1 MSTPSTPSTDATSP
15 TTPSTAAAAAHS
27 ASSAAAA
34 PLRGVV
40 PPLCTPLTPSG
51 ALDTR
56 SLRALVHHLLAAGVH
71 GLFVAGSTG
80 EAAVLDDEVRH
91 AAIRTT
97 VEAAD
102 GRVPVL
108 AGVLDTGTARVL
120 DHARAAADAGADALV
135 ATAPFYYGTHPRET
149 ADHFRRIRARVDLP
163 LYAYQIPVNVHT
175 TLDRHTLTALAQD
188 GTLAG
193 LKDSSG
199 DLGELRRL
207 LVELRNAGLLTSFTV
222 LTGSE
227 LAVDAALLAGAH
239 GVVPGLGNV
248 DPAGYVRLY
257 QAAREGRWREAAA
270 EQDRLAALFSLTEAG
285 RPPAMSGPASA
296 LGAFKAALHLLGVI
310 DCPATAA
317 PFTPLDEA
325 AVTRVRDTLRR
336 GGLL

>member
-120 DHARAAADAGADALV
+120 DHARAAHLVSDRGDALV
-135 ATAPFYYGTHPRET
+135 ALVQGTDGAVRAHVEGLLEGAPGAVAGVGR
-149 ADHFRRIRARVDLP
+149 
-163 LYAYQIPVNVHT
+163 PVEGIDAVPHS
-175 TLDRHTLTALAQD
+175 LRDAQLAVSRLALEPQD
-188 GTLAG
+188 GTPGDDEVHHVLAT
-193 LKDSSG
+193 
-199 DLGELRRL
+199 
-207 LVELRNAGLLTSFTV
+207 LTPREREV
-222 LTGSE
+222 L
-227 LAVDAALLAGAH
+227 ALLAAGRSNGEIAERLFISPKTASVH
-239 GVVPGLGNV
+239 VTNIKDKLGVENRV
-248 DPAGYVRLY
+248 
-257 QAAREGRWREAAA
+257 EAATLA
-270 EQDRLAALFSLTEAG
+270 TRLGIALDGDLEN
-285 RPPAMSGPASA
+285 
-296 LGAFKAALHLLGVI
+296 
-310 DCPATAA
+310 
-317 PFTPLDEA
+317 
-325 AVTRVRDTLRR
+325 
-336 GGLL
+336 